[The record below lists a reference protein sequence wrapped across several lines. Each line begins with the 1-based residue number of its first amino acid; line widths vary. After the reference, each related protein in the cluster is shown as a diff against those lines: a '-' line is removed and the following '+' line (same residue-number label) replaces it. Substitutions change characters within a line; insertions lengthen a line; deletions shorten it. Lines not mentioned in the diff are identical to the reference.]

1 MEFVYVVLITIGIYV
16 ILATSFNY
24 VIGFGGLISVAH
36 PAFFAIGAYASGI
49 LARDLGW
56 PVLMTMPIGA
66 MTAFLASLII
76 SLPSLRVS
84 GDYLMI
90 ASIGF
95 QLGLVEVIKHVS
107 FTGGPGGLTGIPS
120 FLIRDYGTIG
130 YLVFTLTIAFA
141 VILLLRRIVRSDYG
155 RALAALRD
163 DELAFAALGRNPM
176 WLKIWVI
183 ALASGLAG
191 LAGAIYAHYFRFLAP
206 EQFEVLQSAAML
218 TMVVVGGMRT
228 VWGPVIGAILLQI
241 LPQAITFLNLPPSLL
256 GPLQGL
262 LFTGLVLVFMFF
274 RPGGLIPA
282 PAIWSGDA
290 VQRPAARRASDAA
303 GA

>member
-1 MEFVYVVLITIGIYV
+1 MDFISVVLITIGIYV
-16 ILATSFNY
+16 ILASSFNY

-66 MTAFLASLII
+66 LTAFLASLII

-107 FTGGPGGLTGIPS
+107 FTGGPGGLTAIPS
-120 FLIRDYGTIG
+120 FLIRDFGTTG
-130 YLVFTLTIAFA
+130 YLVFTLA
-141 VILLLRRIVRSDYG
+141 VALAVVLLLRRIVTSDYG

-206 EQFEVLQSAAML
+206 EQFEILQSTAML

-228 VWGPVIGAILLQI
+228 VWGPVVGAVLLQV

-262 LFTGLVLVFMFF
+262 LFTGLVLVFMFV

-282 PAIWSGDA
+282 PAIWSGDKA
-290 VQRPAARRASDAA
+290 AASGARRASDAA

>member
-1 MEFVYVVLITIGIYV
+1 MDFFYVIVIMVGIYV
-16 ILATSFNY
+16 ILATSFNF
-24 VIGFGGLISVAH
+24 VIGYGGLISVAH
-36 PAFFAIGAYASGI
+36 PAFFALGAYASGI

-56 PVLMTMPIGA
+56 PVLLTMPIGA
-66 MTAFLASLII
+66 LFAFASSLLI

-107 FTGGPGGLTGIPS
+107 FTGGPGGLTAIPQ
-120 FLIRDYGTIG
+120 FLVRDYGTVSYVI
-130 YLVFTLTIAFA
+130 FTLVIAVA
-141 VILLLRRIVRSDYG
+141 VVLVTRRIVNSDYG
-155 RALAALRD
+155 RAISALRD
-163 DELAFAALGRNPM
+163 DELAFATLGKNAM

-191 LAGAIYAHYFRFLAP
+191 LAGAIYAHYFRFVAP

-228 VWGPVIGAILLQI
+228 IWGPVIGAILLQT
-241 LPQAITFLNLPPSLL
+241 LPQAITFINLPPSIL

-262 LFTGLVLVFMFF
+262 LFTGVVLLFMFF
-274 RPGGLIPA
+274 RPAGLIPA
-282 PAIWSGDA
+282 PAIWQGGTSAPIDRKGKLD
-290 VQRPAARRASDAA
+290 VR

>member
-1 MEFVYVVLITIGIYV
+1 MDFLFVVMIMVGIYV
-16 ILATSFNY
+16 ILATSFNF
-24 VIGFGGLISVAH
+24 VIGYGGLISVAH
-36 PAFFAIGAYASGI
+36 PAFFALGAYVSGI

-56 PVLMTMPIGA
+56 PVLLTMPLGA
-66 MTAFLASLII
+66 MFAFASSLLI

-107 FTGGPGGLTGIPS
+107 FTGGPGGLTAIPP
-120 FLIRDYGTIG
+120 FLVRDYGTVSYVI
-130 YLVFTLTIAFA
+130 FTLAIAAA
-141 VILLLRRIVRSDYG
+141 VVLVTRRIVNSDYG
-155 RALAALRD
+155 RAISALRD
-163 DELAFAALGRNPM
+163 DELAFATLGRNAM

-183 ALASGLAG
+183 ALASGVAG
-191 LAGAIYAHYFRFLAP
+191 LAGALYAHYFRFVSP
-206 EQFEVLQSAAML
+206 DQFEVLQSAAML

-228 VWGPVIGAILLQI
+228 IWGPVIGAILLQT
-241 LPQAITFLNLPPSLL
+241 LPQAITFLNLPPSIL

-262 LFTGLVLVFMFF
+262 LFTGVVLLFMFF
-274 RPGGLIPA
+274 RPAGLIPA
-282 PAIWSGDA
+282 PTIWQGETSARIAPKGKLDA
-290 VQRPAARRASDAA
+290 R

>member
-1 MEFVYVVLITIGIYV
+1 MEFIQVVIIMVGIYV
-16 ILATSFNY
+16 ILATSFNF
-24 VIGFGGLISVAH
+24 VIGYAGLISVAH
-36 PAFFAIGAYASGI
+36 PAFFALGAYTSGI

-56 PVLMTMPIGA
+56 PVLMTMPLGA
-66 MTAFLASLII
+66 AVAFFSSLII

-95 QLGLVEVIKHVS
+95 QLGLIEVIKHVS
-107 FTGGPGGLTGIPS
+107 FTGGPGGLTAIPS
-120 FLIRDYGTIG
+120 FLVTEFGVTG
-130 YLVFTLTIAFA
+130 YLVFTVVVAAA
-141 VILLLRRIVRSDYG
+141 VVVLVRLIVRSDYG
-155 RALAALRD
+155 RAIAAMRD
-163 DELAFAALGRNPM
+163 DEVAFASLGRNAM

-183 ALASGLAG
+183 AMASGLAG
-191 LAGAIYAHYFRFLAP
+191 LAGAIYAHYFRFVAP

-228 VWGPVIGAILLQI
+228 TWGPVIGAVLLQT
-241 LPQAITFLNLPPSLL
+241 LPQAITFLNLPPSIL

-274 RPGGLIPA
+274 RPSGLITA
-282 PAIWSGDA
+282 PDIWKGGNA
-290 VQRPAARRASDAA
+290 VDPKGGRKLHARSA
-303 GA
+303 

>member
-1 MEFVYVVLITIGIYV
+1 MDFIYVVLITIGIYV

-56 PVLMTMPIGA
+56 PVLMTMPLGA
-66 MTAFLASLII
+66 LTAFLASLII

-107 FTGGPGGLTGIPS
+107 FTGGPGGLTAIPP
-120 FLIRDYGTIG
+120 FLVRDYGTIG
-130 YLVFTLTIAFA
+130 YLAFTLAIALA

-163 DELAFAALGRNPM
+163 DELAFAMLGRNPM

-228 VWGPVIGAILLQI
+228 VWGPVIGAVLLQI

-282 PAIWSGDA
+282 PTIWSGEPVARGAREARD
-290 VQRPAARRASDAA
+290 AARA
-303 GA
+303 

>member
-1 MEFVYVVLITIGIYV
+1 MEFIQVVIIMVGIYV
-16 ILATSFNY
+16 ILATSFNF
-24 VIGFGGLISVAH
+24 VIGYAGLISVAH
-36 PAFFAIGAYASGI
+36 PAFFALGAYTSGI

-56 PVLMTMPIGA
+56 PVLMTMPLGA
-66 MTAFLASLII
+66 AVAFFSSLII

-95 QLGLVEVIKHVS
+95 QLGLIEVIKHVS
-107 FTGGPGGLTGIPS
+107 FTGGPGGLTAIPS
-120 FLIRDYGTIG
+120 FLVTEFGVTG
-130 YLVFTLTIAFA
+130 YLVFTVVIAAA
-141 VILLLRRIVRSDYG
+141 VVALVRLIVRSDYG
-155 RALAALRD
+155 RAIAAMRD
-163 DELAFAALGRNPM
+163 DEVAFASLGRNAM

-183 ALASGLAG
+183 AMASGLAG
-191 LAGAIYAHYFRFLAP
+191 LAGAIYAHYFRFVAP

-228 VWGPVIGAILLQI
+228 IWGPVIGAVLLQT
-241 LPQAITFLNLPPSLL
+241 LPQAITFLNLPPSIL

-274 RPGGLIPA
+274 RPSGLITA
-282 PAIWSGDA
+282 PDIWKGGNA
-290 VQRPAARRASDAA
+290 VDPEAGRKLHARSA
-303 GA
+303 